1 MLWVPFPTKL
11 SDDRI
16 VRRHMHADHVRPYS
30 EDLPEE
36 SIDNALDETIP
47 ITVSD

>member
-16 VRRHMHADHVRPYS
+16 VQRHADHVRPCS

-36 SIDNALDETIP
+36 SIDDALDETIP